1 MCVFQYEATAG
12 LVLHIK
18 YYKQALHL
26 FYLGDYHLSRLIRR
40 TFPII
45 F

>member
-1 MCVFQYEATAG
+1 MCFFQYEDTAG

-26 FYLGDYHLSRLIRR
+26 FYLGDYHLLGLLEGH
-40 TFPII
+40 FP
-45 F
+45 